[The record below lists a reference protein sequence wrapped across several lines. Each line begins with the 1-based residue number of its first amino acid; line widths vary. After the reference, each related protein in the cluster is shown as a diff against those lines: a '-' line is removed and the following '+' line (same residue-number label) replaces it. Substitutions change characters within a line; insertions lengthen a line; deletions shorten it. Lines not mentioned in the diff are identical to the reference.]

1 LTTSQKRAAV
11 AAFEEVGVSER
22 KACIAVGLARATL
35 RHKST
40 KKDDSV
46 LRKQIIEIAYA
57 RRRFGY
63 ERITWLLKRD
73 GWSVNEKRV
82 YRIYKQEGLQV
93 RKRCRK
99 RERRIRKPLE
109 PASYP
114 CQRWSLDFVSD
125 SLSSG
130 RRFRTLNVI
139 DEFTRE
145 CLAIEVDFSLPGE
158 RVVRVL
164 DRLIWCYGKPGS
176 LVLDNGPEFTGK
188 ALFAWSK
195 KFDVRLDFIRPGKP
209 MENGICE
216 SFNGRF
222 RDECL
227 NEVWFRSIDEARTIT
242 EEWRQDYNTIRPHGA
257 LGRITP
263 SEFAQQFREQQLSA

>member
-1 LTTSQKRAAV
+1 M
-11 AAFEEVGVSER
+11 SER
-22 KACIAVGLARATL
+22 KACLAVGLPRATQ
-35 RHKST
+35 RHKSS
-40 KKDDSV
+40 KKDESA
-46 LRKQIIEIAYA
+46 LRKQIIDIAHD
-57 RRRFGY
+57 RKRFGY
-63 ERITWLLKRD
+63 ERITWLLQRD
-73 GWSVNEKRV
+73 GLRINKKRV

-99 RERRIRKPLE
+99 RERRMRKPLE
-109 PASYP
+109 PATYP

-125 SLSSG
+125 SLSTG

-158 RVVRVL
+158 RVARVL
-164 DRLIWCYGKPGS
+164 ERLVWCYGKPGS

-188 ALFAWSK
+188 ALFKWSK
-195 KFDVRLDFIRPGKP
+195 THNVDLDFIRPGKP

-227 NEVWFRSIDEARTIT
+227 NEVWFRSIDEARIIT
-242 EEWRQDYNTIRPHGA
+242 EEWRQDYNTVRPHGS
-257 LGRITP
+257 LGRIAP
-263 SEFAQQFREQQLSA
+263 SQFAQHFREQKLSA